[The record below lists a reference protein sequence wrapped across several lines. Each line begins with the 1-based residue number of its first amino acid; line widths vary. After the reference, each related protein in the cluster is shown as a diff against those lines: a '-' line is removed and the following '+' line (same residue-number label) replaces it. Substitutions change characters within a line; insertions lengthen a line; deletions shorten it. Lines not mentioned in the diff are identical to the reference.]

1 MTIIDSHCHL
11 DFPDFAE
18 DLDGVVERARAAG
31 VERMIT
37 IGAKVSKAPGVVA
50 IAERYHDVFFTVGT
64 HPHEAAGEDAEDFDA
79 MRAFARHPK
88 CVGIGEAGL
97 DYHYDS
103 APRDVAQRVFRGHIA
118 LAREL
123 DLPLVIHTRDADA
136 DMAAILTDEMGQGR
150 FRALLHCFTASR
162 ELAETALDLGLM
174 ISFSGVV
181 TFKKSEEL
189 RAIARDVPLDRI
201 LVETDAPYLAP
212 TPHRGRR
219 NEPAFVVATAGVVAE
234 ARGITPGSAG
244 RGDARQHAR
253 SLWQTAPCR
262 RQAAAGR
269 RIVALT
275 LRLTILGCGSSGG
288 VPRIAEGWGACD
300 PANPKNRRRRCSV
313 LVERFGSQG
322 ATTVLVDT
330 SPDLREQLLDAD
342 VEAARRRS
350 FESSPRRSHAW
361 HRRSEAALLGHAPPP
376 VDMLYERADVAQSH
390 RCILLYFSDA

>member
-11 DFPDFAE
+11 DFPDFAN

-37 IGAKVSKAPGVVA
+37 IGTKVSKAAGVVA
-50 IAERYHDVFFTVGT
+50 IAQRYDDVFFTVGT
-64 HPHEAAGEDAEDFDA
+64 HPHEAGGEDAEDFDA

-136 DMAAILTDEMGQGR
+136 DMGAILTDEMGQGR
-150 FRALLHCFTASR
+150 FRALLHCFTSSP
-162 ELAETALDLGLM
+162 ELAETALGLGLS

-181 TFKKSEEL
+181 TFKKSEGL
-189 RAIARDVPLDRI
+189 RAIARDVPLDRV

-234 ARGITPGSAG
+234 ARGIKPEALAVATRANT
-244 RGDARQHAR
+244 HAIF
-253 SLWQTAPCR
+253 R
-262 RQAAAGR
+262 R
-269 RIVALT
+269 LPPT
-275 LRLTILGCGSSGG
+275 GG
-288 VPRIAEGWGACD
+288 
-300 PANPKNRRRRCSV
+300 
-313 LVERFGSQG
+313 
-322 ATTVLVDT
+322 
-330 SPDLREQLLDAD
+330 
-342 VEAARRRS
+342 
-350 FESSPRRSHAW
+350 RSH
-361 HRRSEAALLGHAPPP
+361 
-376 VDMLYERADVAQSH
+376 
-390 RCILLYFSDA
+390 